1 MNMLRTLLGTTALL
15 LLFSCATT
23 IPVKVRKPAEF
34 NVGAIR
40 TLAVSDFQ
48 FKGNWDFSAD
58 EKPGSAAAKK
68 LQRALMKKRKGE
80 LNPYKAYPG
89 ATVSD
94 KLTAKLVDNGYYTV
108 VERKKL
114 ETLLK
119 EQSLSLSGLVE
130 PEQALEVG
138 RMIGAGGLLTGSGS
152 YSVKDIGAWEE
163 YTETKKN
170 KKGEKIKVTK
180 KRYRISRFVQAELTY
195 RLIDLSTGKI
205 LVSKSNRL
213 ANYSAGGLKGIDRKG
228 YYTATGKDEHSA
240 SAGLPD
246 WHGIVDKLVDAL
258 NQKCVTQIAPHTVTE
273 KRKIAEG
280 KSEAMEKAVK
290 LVKRDL
296 WEDAR
301 RIWENTLQNPPSEE
315 DKLAALYNLGVY
327 AEVFGFLDQAGQKY
341 KQCFELS
348 GDEDYLDDL
357 ARVRKRKKE
366 LQRLRAQE
374 L

>member
-1 MNMLRTLLGTTALL
+1 MTLRTIFIRIGLLALL
-15 LLFSCATT
+15 SSCATT

-40 TLAVSDFQ
+40 TLAVADFQ
-48 FKGNWDFSAD
+48 FKGNWDFNAD
-58 EKPGSAAAKK
+58 EKPGSVAAKK
-68 LQRALMKKRKGE
+68 LLRSLLKKKKGE
-80 LNPYKAYPG
+80 LNPYQAYPG
-89 ATVSD
+89 AVVSD
-94 KLTAKLVDNGYYTV
+94 KLTALLVDNGYYTV
-108 VERKKL
+108 VERRKL
-114 ETLLK
+114 ETLLR

-152 YSVKDIGAWEE
+152 YHVKDIGAWEE

-170 KKGEKIKVTK
+170 KDGKKVKVRK

-195 RLIDLSTGKI
+195 RIIDMSTGRV
-205 LVSKSNRL
+205 LVSKNNRL
-213 ANYSAGGLKGIDRKG
+213 ANYPDGGVKGVGRKST
-228 YYTATGKDEHSA
+228 YTSTGKDEHSA
-240 SAGLPD
+240 AAGLPD
-246 WHGIVDKLVDAL
+246 WHAIVDNLVDVL

-280 KSEAMEKAVK
+280 ESPLMEKAVK

-296 WEDAR
+296 WDDAR
-301 RIWENTLQNPPSEE
+301 LIWENILKNPPSRE
-315 DKLAALYNLGVY
+315 DQLAALYNLGVY
-327 AEVFGFLDQAGQKY
+327 AEIFGFLDQAEQKY
-341 KQCFELS
+341 MQCFELS
-348 GDEDYLDDL
+348 GDEDYLDDR

-366 LQRLRAQE
+366 LQRLREQE